1 MPKAKKFRDLVARM
15 PVESRERSE
24 ALTRQLLEDMPLQ
37 ALRRALTLTQD
48 QLAES
53 TGLTQSGIAQIE
65 QRSDVFVSTLRRYI
79 EAMGGELIIT
89 ARFPFGE
96 TRISQFGPTAEQAR
110 RGALGCKGV

>member
-1 MPKAKKFRDLVARM
+1 MSKTKKFHDLVARM
-15 PVESRERSE
+15 PAESRKHSE

-37 ALRRALTLTQD
+37 ALRRALAFTQE

-53 TGLTQSGIAQIE
+53 SGLTQSGVAQIE

-79 EAMGGELIIT
+79 EAMGGELVIT

-96 TRISQFGPTAEQAR
+96 TRISQFTPTPDPPKRTPAR
-110 RGALGCKGV
+110 A